1 MLVLKLDLL
10 LKKLV
15 MKFSN
20 LLRLLTTF
28 LSFPSNLRR
37 EKLSEKQKKLIN
49 NLQIK
54 TVELIK
60 TDQQFQKMNTHKIF
74 SNSVLSLIQ
83 SGQLEN
89 FLRLGFIQKMFFVHN
104 RLYNYKFLKKILS
117 EKSNFWIKL
126 LKEDNIGN
134 PIPYFLYKS
143 SSGNRIRQVYL
154 LKQGFEYARINNVDA
169 VIEIGGGFGSM
180 ASILHKINKNIDY
193 IIYDLPEVNLLQFY
207 YLKSQDINCEISAI
221 NKNINLLSQIDLLRK
236 KLNLLKEKKK
246 KILIIAHWSLS
257 EMPIKLRNDL
267 EFLFVNCDYAF
278 ISFQDYFEDISNILY
293 FEELKKKINNNFS
306 SSLAPINDMN
316 SIFNSNKHFSFLI
329 KKC

>member
-74 SNSVLSLIQ
+74 SNSVLSLIK
-83 SGQLEN
+83 SGKLEN

-104 RLYNYKFLKKILS
+104 RFYNYKFLKKILA
-117 EKSNFWIKL
+117 ENSNFWIKL

-154 LKQGFEYARINNVDA
+154 LKQGFEYAKINNVDA

-193 IIYDLPEVNLLQFY
+193 IIYDLPELNLLQFY

-236 KLNLLKEKKK
+236 KFNLLKEKKK
-246 KILIIAHWSLS
+246 ENINYCSLVTF
-257 EMPIKLRNDL
+257 RNANYI
-267 EFLFVNCDYAF
+267 E
-278 ISFQDYFEDISNILY
+278 
-293 FEELKKKINNNFS
+293 K
-306 SSLAPINDMN
+306 
-316 SIFNSNKHFSFLI
+316 
-329 KKC
+329 

>member
-117 EKSNFWIKL
+117 EKSNFWIS
-126 LKEDNIGN
+126 IG
-134 PIPYFLYKS
+134 
-143 SSGNRIRQVYL
+143 
-154 LKQGFEYARINNVDA
+154 
-169 VIEIGGGFGSM
+169 
-180 ASILHKINKNIDY
+180 
-193 IIYDLPEVNLLQFY
+193 
-207 YLKSQDINCEISAI
+207 
-221 NKNINLLSQIDLLRK
+221 
-236 KLNLLKEKKK
+236 
-246 KILIIAHWSLS
+246 
-257 EMPIKLRNDL
+257 
-267 EFLFVNCDYAF
+267 
-278 ISFQDYFEDISNILY
+278 
-293 FEELKKKINNNFS
+293 
-306 SSLAPINDMN
+306 
-316 SIFNSNKHFSFLI
+316 FN
-329 KKC
+329 

>member
-74 SNSVLSLIQ
+74 SNSVLSLIK
-83 SGQLEN
+83 SGKLEN

-104 RLYNYKFLKKILS
+104 RFYNYKFLKKILA
-117 EKSNFWIKL
+117 ENSNFWIKL

-154 LKQGFEYARINNVDA
+154 LKQGFEYAKINNVDA

-193 IIYDLPEVNLLQFY
+193 IIYDLPELNLLQFY

-236 KLNLLKEKKK
+236 KFNLLKEKKK

-257 EMPIKLRNDL
+257 EMPITLRNDL

-278 ISFQDYFEDISNILY
+278 VSFQDYFEDISNILY

-306 SSLAPINDMN
+306 SSLTPINDMN

-329 KKC
+329 KK